1 MRRLTAEFG
10 SSERRA
16 CELMGIPRTSHR
28 YHSQRD
34 DSCLRER
41 LLELARDKPRYGYRR
56 LHVLLSR
63 DERINHKRVWRVYR
77 ELGLSV
83 KRTRRKRL
91 QRMLRP
97 RPVLTAANQEWAIDF
112 ASDVAAS
119 GQRLRI
125 FSVVDSFTRECLALE
140 VDTSM
145 PSRRITRALGE
156 VIATRD
162 RPVSIRSDNG
172 PEMSSRH
179 YLAWCIEHKID
190 AVHIQPGKP
199 TQNAHVESFH
209 GRLRDE
215 CLNTSW
221 FWNLIDARRKITAW
235 RTEYNTERPHS
246 ALGYRTPA
254 EFAALRAAGRSSA
267 GPEEGTSNADPFLQ
281 TSIPAEQNIAGR
293 VM

>member
-1 MRRLTAEFG
+1 
-10 SSERRA
+10 
-16 CELMGIPRTSHR
+16 
-28 YHSQRD
+28 
-34 DSCLRER
+34 
-41 LLELARDKPRYGYRR
+41 
-56 LHVLLSR
+56 
-63 DERINHKRVWRVYR
+63 
-77 ELGLSV
+77 
-83 KRTRRKRL
+83 
-91 QRMLRP
+91 MLRP

-125 FSVVDSFTRECLALE
+125 FSVVDSYTRECLALE

-145 PSRRITRALGE
+145 PSRRITRTLGQ
-156 VIATRD
+156 VMAARGG
-162 RPVSIRSDNG
+162 PVSIRSDNG

-179 YLAWCIEHKID
+179 YLAWCIEQKID

-221 FWNLIDARRKITAW
+221 FWNLIDARRKIAAW

-254 EFAALRAAGRSSA
+254 EFAALPAARQSSA
-267 GPEEGTSNADPFLQ
+267 GPEEGISNADPFLQ
-281 TSIPAEQNIAGR
+281 TSIPAQGNW
-293 VM
+293 M